1 MPQTIFIKNRNEE
14 TVRILNNPGAEY
26 DAQLW
31 EDLKTRLGFTDQQL
45 ADALNNMWWLLKKEN
60 TKAKKDYPL
69 GPALYEIGTHSKTT
83 KKTTI

>member
-45 ADALNNMWWLLKKEN
+45 ADALNNM
-60 TKAKKDYPL
+60 
-69 GPALYEIGTHSKTT
+69 
-83 KKTTI
+83 